1 MVALDLCL
9 SLTYTKTMITTITG
23 KNQVT
28 LPAEIVRELKLT
40 PGTQLKWSI
49 GRDGSL
55 IATPQPK
62 RAERAAALHGAGRK
76 LLPSGVDP
84 VRDLIAER
92 LQEDADA
99 DAASADAASADA
111 ASDDDEAR
119 P

>member
-1 MVALDLCL
+1 MLALDLCL
-9 SLTYTKTMITTITG
+9 SLTYTEYMITTITG

-28 LPAEIVRELKLT
+28 LPAEIVRELELT

-62 RAERAAALHGAGRK
+62 RAQRAAALHGAGRK
-76 LLPSGVDP
+76 FLPPGVDP

-99 DAASADAASADA
+99 ASA
-111 ASDDDEAR
+111 DDEAR